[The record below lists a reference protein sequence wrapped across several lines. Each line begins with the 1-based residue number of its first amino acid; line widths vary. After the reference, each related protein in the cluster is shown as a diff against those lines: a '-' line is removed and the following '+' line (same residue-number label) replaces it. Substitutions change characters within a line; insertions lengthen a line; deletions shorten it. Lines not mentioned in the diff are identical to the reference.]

1 MKSNLKI
8 LLAAVM
14 VFVAGNSITSCS
26 DDDFGPSIFNTP
38 DLPLNRSLATFP
50 LDTFVK
56 KNFLEPYNLRFVY
69 KMEDIGSD
77 LQVNL
82 VPASYDNS
90 VKLAV
95 LSKYLWY
102 DVYNKC
108 AGDVFLKTYSPRI
121 IHVIGSPSYNPSSG
135 TETLGEAEGGLKITL
150 YNVNNLNENDID
162 DLNEKFFKTMHHE
175 FGHILAQNYSTP
187 TDFNL
192 LSNSTYNPIDWQNTP
207 DSLAAA
213 EGFVSPYASSQAR
226 EDWVEVLANYI
237 VKDDKTWNGLIN
249 TAGYDWET
257 IDTTAT
263 AFNELVASGGNR
275 DSIGYFYKVSANADQ
290 DISKQQWTIQR
301 KVIQRDANDHP
312 ILDANGNIVYLEQD
326 GIDGRSLILQKLEM
340 VREWLKT
347 NFNIDIEEIRKEV
360 QQRQWVTDA
369 DGNYVVGANGR
380 YINKLTAPLDTDP
393 TKTLM
398 DALLDE
404 VNQYKALQPTE

>member
-1 MKSNLKI
+1 
-8 LLAAVM
+8 M

-102 DVYNKC
+102 DVYDKC

-275 DSIGYFYKVSANADQ
+275 DSIGYFYKVSANAGQ
-290 DISKQQWTIQR
+290 EISKQQWTIQR

-312 ILDANGNIVYLEQD
+312 ILDANGKIVYLEQD
-326 GIDGRSLILQKLEM
+326 GIDGRGLILQKLEM
-340 VREWLKT
+340 VREWLQT
-347 NFNIDIEEIRKEV
+347 NFNIDIEDLRREV

-369 DGNYVVGANGR
+369 NGNYVVGANGR

-398 DALLDE
+398 EALLDE
-404 VNQYKALQPTE
+404 VNQYKSLQTTE

>member
-1 MKSNLKI
+1 
-8 LLAAVM
+8 M

-102 DVYNKC
+102 DVYDKC

-275 DSIGYFYKVSANADQ
+275 DSIGYFYKVSANANQ
-290 DISKQQWTIQR
+290 DISQQQWTIQR

>member
-1 MKSNLKI
+1 
-8 LLAAVM
+8 M

-102 DVYNKC
+102 DVYDKC

-347 NFNIDIEEIRKEV
+347 NFNIDIEDLRREV

-369 DGNYVVGANGR
+369 NGNYVVGANGR

-398 DALLDE
+398 EALLDE
-404 VNQYKALQPTE
+404 VNQYKSLQTTE

>member
-275 DSIGYFYKVSANADQ
+275 DSIGYFYKVSANANQ
-290 DISKQQWTIQR
+290 DISQQQWTIQR